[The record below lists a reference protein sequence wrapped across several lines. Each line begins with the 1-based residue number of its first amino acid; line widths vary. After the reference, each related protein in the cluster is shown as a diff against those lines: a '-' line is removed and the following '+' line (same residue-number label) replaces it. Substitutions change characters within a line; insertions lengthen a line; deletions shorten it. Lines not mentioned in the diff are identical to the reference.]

1 MGILLSS
8 QLVEGQIYTRAEL
21 ANVLESHDAT
31 INTGVFQPRGYDS
44 ILLFVT
50 ERKPGDMTQYA
61 DQLVGD
67 TLHWQGQTAGRK
79 DALIIAHQQQHCEL
93 LVFYRDTK
101 AEYPGGGFRYEGRFR
116 YRSHSGGQ
124 PTSFILERIR
134 AGQ

>member
-8 QLVEGQIYTRAEL
+8 RLTEGNIYTRDEL
-21 ANVLESHDAT
+21 AKLLESKDAT
-31 INTGVFQPRGYDS
+31 INTGIFQPRDYDS

-67 TLHWQGQTAGRK
+67 TLSWQGQTAGRK
-79 DALIIAHQQQHCEL
+79 DALIIAHEQQRCEL
-93 LVFYRDTK
+93 LVFYRTTK
-101 AEYPGGGFRYEGRFR
+101 TEYPGSGFRYEGRFR

-124 PTSFILERIR
+124 PTSFVLERVR
-134 AGQ
+134 ER

>member
-8 QLVEGQIYTRAEL
+8 RLTEGNIYTRDEL
-21 ANVLESHDAT
+21 AKLLESKDAT
-31 INTGVFQPRGYDS
+31 INTGIFQPRDYDS

-67 TLHWQGQTAGRK
+67 TLSWQGQTAGRK
-79 DALIIAHQQQHCEL
+79 DALIIAHEQQHCEL
-93 LVFYRDTK
+93 LVFYRTTK
-101 AEYPGGGFRYEGRFR
+101 TEYPGSGFRYEGRFR

-124 PTSFILERIR
+124 PTSFVLERVR
-134 AGQ
+134 ER